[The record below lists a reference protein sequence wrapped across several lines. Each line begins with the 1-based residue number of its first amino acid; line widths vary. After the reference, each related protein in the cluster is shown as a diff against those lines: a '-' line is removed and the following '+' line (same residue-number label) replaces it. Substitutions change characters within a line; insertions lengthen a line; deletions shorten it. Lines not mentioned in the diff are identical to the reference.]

1 MLLVTI
7 IDNTDGYLDPYM
19 SDNDSDDD
27 DESTEDDCNETSFLL
42 FVPFVIFNILC
53 FVCKTI

>member
-7 IDNTDGYLDPYM
+7 IDNTDGHLDPYM

-27 DESTEDDCNETSFLL
+27 DESTEDDCNEHL
-42 FVPFVIFNILC
+42 FFICSFVIFNILC